1 MDIATDMDVLRTISS
16 SIADLNILRKRGVE
30 SLLTLLLIKKAKLIK
45 LRDKHMIFSVHV
57 QIEALDKDI
66 RDVQSIINGK
76 CGF

>member
-1 MDIATDMDVLRTISS
+1 MDIATDMDALKTISN
-16 SIADLNILRKRGVE
+16 SISDLNIVRKRSVE

-45 LRDKHMIFSVHV
+45 LRDEHMIFSTHV

>member
-1 MDIATDMDVLRTISS
+1 MDIATDMDL
-16 SIADLNILRKRGVE
+16 E

-76 CGF
+76 CCF